1 MASIKEVIVSM
12 IGYKIPDAT
21 VENIIKEHGLDPGDA
36 RVVSNSEQTKAMD
49 LSRAGII
56 DFLITLPKTVR
67 ELDYQVTQQ
76 DADALA
82 DLRKRILTRHG
93 ILEDSGLRSFT
104 DISNTH

>member
-1 MASIKEVIVSM
+1 MASVKEVIVSM

-21 VENIIKEHGLDPGDA
+21 VDNIIKEHGLNPSDVRDTA
-36 RVVSNSEQTKAMD
+36 IEEQTKAMD
-49 LSRAGII
+49 LSRAGLI

-82 DLRKRILTRHG
+82 DVRRRILAKHG
-93 ILEDSGLRSFT
+93 IVEDGGVGGFT